1 MHASKSLSRPTV
13 NSHFQ
18 PKNKTLSNISII
30 DRISE
35 RQNRMEEK
43 YFNNKIKNNRPSL

>member
-1 MHASKSLSRPTV
+1 M
-13 NSHFQ
+13 
-18 PKNKTLSNISII
+18 SNISIL

-43 YFNNKIKNNRPSL
+43 YFSSKLKAQLKRNEMRAGQKGIGTQSAGGAF